1 MYNGKEDFRKVLL
14 KMMTTSLQ
22 VRTVDNAVAVV
33 DTGNPFSKATFAEWV
48 KFCDVQPATQKTYN
62 KAVENFVG
70 YLKAADIE
78 QPTREDI
85 EGYREAL
92 LGSGEYK
99 VSSVRLYLTVV
110 KNFFRYLASN
120 MIYPNVADRVKL
132 PEKPDIDEHAHE
144 ALSINEAQQVLDSFK
159 GTDEKTLRDKC
170 IMSLMIGCG
179 LRSVEVT
186 RIDIGD
192 FEKLKGQYFV
202 KVQGKGKRGKS
213 ARVPVSRE
221 LKKLVDE
228 YLSVRP
234 KGKNNKGERLQT
246 QSISRLAKR
255 IFKNIGIE
263 SERYT
268 CHSCRATFAT
278 LALAAGVPIRK
289 VAKVMRHR
297 SIDTTE
303 IYASDINKFNNESVQ
318 VVTNLIF
325 SKE

>member
-1 MYNGKEDFRKVLL
+1 
-14 KMMTTSLQ
+14 MMTTSLQ

-110 KNFFRYLASN
+110 KNFFRYLASK

-132 PEKPDIDEHAHE
+132 PEKPDVDEHAHE

-170 IMSLMIGCG
+170 IMGLMIGCG

-234 KGKNNKGERLQT
+234 KGKKGTALFISTAIRNKGERLQT

-325 SKE
+325 YKE